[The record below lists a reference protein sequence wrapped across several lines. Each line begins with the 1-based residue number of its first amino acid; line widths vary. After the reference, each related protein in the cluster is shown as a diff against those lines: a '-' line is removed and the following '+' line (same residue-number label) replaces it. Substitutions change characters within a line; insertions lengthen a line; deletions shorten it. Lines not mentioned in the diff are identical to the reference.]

1 MSTNEKRCLS
11 QHCKFTPANL
21 PIMVK
26 SPNPKRKEKFFIR
39 TRNIKLNIFLN
50 EDEKQMLIN
59 KCKQAKLSQSDFFRM
74 LIQYYTKDKMLDK
87 NKIVNSLNNISDNL
101 TKLYNQ
107 FNRLYEY
114 DNAIFLNTQ
123 ISNIQKV
130 INEIQN

>member
-1 MSTNEKRCLS
+1 
-11 QHCKFTPANL
+11 
-21 PIMVK
+21 
-26 SPNPKRKEKFFIR
+26 
-39 TRNIKLNIFLN
+39 
-50 EDEKQMLIN
+50 MLIN

>member
-1 MSTNEKRCLS
+1 
-11 QHCKFTPANL
+11 
-21 PIMVK
+21 MVK